1 MSTTQRVFSETTL
14 LNIRSKIDSM
24 MFGDRVDLQ
33 YKARV
38 GALTET
44 MPKIMTANVT
54 PFKDKKKNKNNCSL
68 APKPAIE
75 IGNINIKEIIGI

>member
-1 MSTTQRVFSETTL
+1 MSTVSGVFSETTL
-14 LNIRSKIDSM
+14 LNIRSKIDAQ

-44 MPKIMTANVT
+44 IKIMTANVT
-54 PFKDKKKNKNNCSL
+54 PFKDKR
-68 APKPAIE
+68 ITR
-75 IGNINIKEIIGI
+75 